1 MCKPSGSLAAPGK
14 LRPEQSLVVSDRD
27 SLALERNVG
36 IMILAAEIADQSNAA
51 MWVEGRADL
60 PTTEVLPA
68 DNIRVV
74 ERAAPEELDSRIF
87 LGTDR

>member
-1 MCKPSGSLAAPGK
+1 MCEPSRSLSAPGK

-27 SLALERNVG
+27 SLALERDVG
-36 IMILAAEIADQSNAA
+36 VMILAAEITDQLNAT
-51 MWVEGRADL
+51 MWAEGRADL